1 MRIVTWLAAFSVVVA
16 FAAASALAVHDH
28 TMRASTL
35 NGAHPTVYGVTAGV
49 LATDDP
55 SPSNRDHAPVAYAP
69 PPATAAP
76 APAAPVSAPT
86 AGAPRRAPASVVI
99 GSYQQTLINRD
110 RAAAG
115 LPPLS
120 WSSCLAS
127 IAAANAVRLSR
138 QGWVQPYHTNGAS
151 LDLGCHL
158 GSHAGE
164 NVGYWSGGINDGQMN
179 ALFMGSPTHRANIL
193 GPYHYVATVWAV
205 APNGYAYIAE
215 EFS

>member
-1 MRIVTWLAAFSVVVA
+1 VVVA
-16 FAAASALAVHDH
+16 LGAASALAVHDH
-28 TMRASTL
+28 TTRGSTL
-35 NGAHPTVYGVTAGV
+35 SSAHPSVYGLTA
-49 LATDDP
+49 AAFTADDP
-55 SPSNRDHAPVAYAP
+55 SPANRYHAPVTYAP
-69 PPATAAP
+69 PPTAAP
-76 APAAPVSAPT
+76 APPASAPPA
-86 AGAPRRAPASVVI
+86 AGAPRRAPASLVI

-158 GSHAGE
+158 GNHAGE

-179 ALFMGSPTHRANIL
+179 ALFMGSPEHRANIL

-205 APNGYAYIAE
+205 ASNGYAYIAE